1 VIEKEKL
8 ALMNSAEEERL
19 AAELQFLN
27 LTHQQTI
34 DKLRQEINI
43 SIATLFFKAEGGSLH
58 LTRTHT
64 HTHLCDPLPPLLRL

>member
-1 VIEKEKL
+1 MAIEKEKM
-8 ALMNSAEEERL
+8 ALMESAEEERL

-43 SIATLFFKAEGGSLH
+43 SIATLFFKAEGHSSL
-58 LTRTHT
+58 LISVYV
-64 HTHLCDPLPPLLRL
+64 